1 MPGILVRREE
11 TQKEGDVKIHREGP
25 GDHRGRDWG
34 YGAASQ
40 GLLATSRSW
49 EEIRKRFFPSVFRE
63 ERTALPTPW
72 FQTSNLQTVGTYIS
86 IALSHLFW
94 GPLLWQTQE
103 TNRASF
109 NLAAPFVGKA
119 ETPAMALKYISSCQE
134 CCSPSR
140 GLSFPSL
147 QLMLYGPPSVS
158 PFPESI
164 LVEGKQS
171 RKSIANVP
179 LLLHFTSAS
188 PMAQTVKSPPIM
200 QQTQV
205 WFMGH
210 EDPLEK
216 GMAMHFSIFAWR
228 LSWTEE
234 PAGLQSMGSHRVR
247 HDWVTNTVTFTRGLP
262 KSKPPPKSPSRL
274 GM

>member
-1 MPGILVRREE
+1 MPGTLVRREE
-11 TQKEGDVKIHREGP
+11 TQKEGDLKIHREGT
-25 GDHRGRDWG
+25 RWWQSRDWG

-40 GLLATSRSW
+40 GLLATTRSW

-63 ERTALPTPW
+63 EKMALPMPW

-86 IALSHLFW
+86 VALNHLIW

-103 TNRASF
+103 MNRASF
-109 NLAAPFVGKA
+109 NLAAPFVRKA
-119 ETPAMALKYISSCQE
+119 ETTAMASKYISSCQE

-164 LVEGKQS
+164 PVEGKQS
-171 RKSIANVP
+171 GKSVANVL

-188 PMAQTVKSPPIM
+188 PMAQTVKSPPII
-200 QQTQV
+200 TQV

-216 GMAMHFSIFAWR
+216 GMAMHFSIFPWR
-228 LSWTEE
+228 IS
-234 PAGLQSMGSHRVR
+234 
-247 HDWVTNTVTFTRGLP
+247 
-262 KSKPPPKSPSRL
+262 
-274 GM
+274 